1 MDIEL
6 KFLTVGVGLLRPN
19 PWNTNTVGAANFE
32 KLKTSIDR
40 LGFFKPVL
48 VREVAGGFY
57 EILGGEH
64 RWRATVEQ
72 GRETIAINSVGKIDD
87 VLAKQ
92 MSLVDN
98 ERYGED
104 DDLALQRLIEE
115 LQTSLDYNFSEIIP
129 IDDELLATVS
139 RESAADFEKL
149 EELLAESDEEELPK
163 DPREKKERLGVDHQT
178 MRFKVSYDVAE
189 SVTTIINRIIA
200 EQEINTG
207 NESEDAGEALVWL
220 CDHYKD
226 VTDEK

>member
-64 RWRATVEQ
+64 RWRAAVEQ

-149 EELLAESDEEELPK
+149 EELLAESGEEELPK

>member
-64 RWRATVEQ
+64 RWRAAVEQ

-87 VLAKQ
+87 VLAKAKQ
-92 MSLVDN
+92 
-98 ERYGED
+98 
-104 DDLALQRLIEE
+104 Q
-115 LQTSLDYNFSEIIP
+115 
-129 IDDELLATVS
+129 
-139 RESAADFEKL
+139 
-149 EELLAESDEEELPK
+149 
-163 DPREKKERLGVDHQT
+163 
-178 MRFKVSYDVAE
+178 
-189 SVTTIINRIIA
+189 
-200 EQEINTG
+200 
-207 NESEDAGEALVWL
+207 
-220 CDHYKD
+220 
-226 VTDEK
+226 

>member
-1 MDIEL
+1 MGIEL

-64 RWRATVEQ
+64 RWRAAVEQ

>member
-48 VREVAGGFY
+48 VSEVAGGFY

-64 RWRATVEQ
+64 RWRAAVEQ